1 MPTFSVIVKDDIVLE
16 EGVAYT
22 VALIKDTLKNLKVQ
36 VEEEDEETVEV
47 DDSNL
52 LKVSKITDDE
62 SNKVLF
68 LFNRRLL
75 SILSTFMELK
85 RMKLLKQSASASI
98 LAAQKVED
106 LFYTLNVKAAMFF
119 TLRRFLINLK
129 TVSLMQLK
137 HERETYAVI

>member
-1 MPTFSVIVKDDIVLE
+1 LPTFSVIVKDDIVLE

-119 TLRRFLINLK
+119 TLRRFLTNLK

>member
-1 MPTFSVIVKDDIVLE
+1 ME

-98 LAAQKVED
+98 LASQKVED

-119 TLRRFLINLK
+119 TLRRFLTNSK

-137 HERETYAVI
+137 HEPETYAVI

>member
-137 HERETYAVI
+137 HEPKTYAVI

>member
-1 MPTFSVIVKDDIVLE
+1 ME

-119 TLRRFLINLK
+119 TLRRFLTNSK

-137 HERETYAVI
+137 HEPETYAVI

>member
-1 MPTFSVIVKDDIVLE
+1 
-16 EGVAYT
+16 
-22 VALIKDTLKNLKVQ
+22 
-36 VEEEDEETVEV
+36 
-47 DDSNL
+47 
-52 LKVSKITDDE
+52 
-62 SNKVLF
+62 
-68 LFNRRLL
+68 
-75 SILSTFMELK
+75 MELK

-119 TLRRFLINLK
+119 TLRRFLTNLK

>member
-1 MPTFSVIVKDDIVLE
+1 ME

-137 HERETYAVI
+137 HEPKTYAVI

>member
-1 MPTFSVIVKDDIVLE
+1 ME

-119 TLRRFLINLK
+119 TLRRFLTNLK

>member
-1 MPTFSVIVKDDIVLE
+1 ME

-119 TLRRFLINLK
+119 TLRRFLTNLK

-137 HERETYAVI
+137 HEPKTYAVI

>member
-1 MPTFSVIVKDDIVLE
+1 ME

-137 HERETYAVI
+137 HEPKHMQ

>member
-1 MPTFSVIVKDDIVLE
+1 ME

>member
-1 MPTFSVIVKDDIVLE
+1 LPTFSVIVKDDIVLE

-62 SNKVLF
+62 SNKIAVDF
-68 LFNRRLL
+68 EY
-75 SILSTFMELK
+75 IYGTE
-85 RMKLLKQSASASI
+85 
-98 LAAQKVED
+98 ED
-106 LFYTLNVKAAMFF
+106 EVTETVSVS
-119 TLRRFLINLK
+119 INLGRSESGRLVLHVERESGNVLYFK
-129 TVSLMQLK
+129 KILNQLK
-137 HERETYAVI
+137 NSFSYAIKA

>member
-1 MPTFSVIVKDDIVLE
+1 ME

-119 TLRRFLINLK
+119 TLRRFLTNSK

-137 HERETYAVI
+137 HEPKTYAVI